1 MLHLLVGGRGA
12 RSDRDPLRWSWLA
25 ENGGTDWYVPAEHL
39 QAFGWQTDALEAVQ
53 SIDDQ
58 TVWHIEHYENGYI
71 FGAVVFVTQRDA
83 LRPYPDCKRVTHRAH
98 YRVLPSHRRFRQGG
112 MPSRSSDPP

>member
-83 LRPYPDCKRVTHRAH
+83 LRPYPR
-98 YRVLPSHRRFRQGG
+98 L
-112 MPSRSSDPP
+112 